1 MPGDELITQPI
12 EVAHSDI
19 PLSIFQQHSQNVAH
33 ILTGEDGGTN
43 SDIFDDAEVINERK
57 MVRGLVKS
65 VFDSC
70 EEDPNRLIQYEDFH
84 AEFQGQIDTAKSSFK
99 TTTEGSD
106 EKIRQDLLER
116 EKKELEREIQQKER
130 DRNQARIQQEQQV
143 TKDTK
148 KLETETAYSPEQS
161 AKAAETNQR
170 IDLFEKWMRPV
181 FDDMTITKY
190 DVQAQASKKV
200 IQAQFATALDRA
212 REGSYTDEIT
222 TLTGTSLRK
231 LIDRIR
237 QSQYNKPVDYKIVDD
252 TALGTFLSQWDKRQ
266 VEFEASI
273 TEKQRDQI
281 RQAMET
287 ARIKAVE
294 EANLFKTLMAESA
307 ERASGD
313 IAALNDLADKM
324 TEQLQE
330 LNKDKITTESV
341 QQEFDKRF
349 YDAIPKEVQRWIKEP
364 HLINPW
370 MMIFPNLKKRPL
382 VYTYRGF
389 GGHVDTGEDTG
400 DLYLHFIDSPDHRF
414 TQPHSWIE
422 PWKEEPSN
430 KGDNTV
436 FNIVEETPEGQERYS
451 ITTGVN
457 QKVDGEKQM
466 GILITCL
473 SDGNENSTETF
484 IPYGKPKPLISIL
497 RKPIIY
503 LYPTK
508 PTDVSM
514 SLQLE
519 GKITHHYPQMLNN
532 VWNVTAT
539 PQGSIQY
546 MGKTY
551 RYLFWEGDYG
561 KNAWNLDKG
570 FCVQSSKLEL
580 FFEEQLSKL
589 GVNSEEIQ
597 DFITYWV
604 PLLDEKNS
612 PWMQISFQ
620 QKEYESIAQL
630 IVKPL
635 PDTLIRIFAVFKP
648 LNNPID
654 IEKQIFQPI
663 KRQGFVVVEWG
674 GTVI

>member
-1 MPGDELITQPI
+1 MPDNEPITQST
-12 EVAHSDI
+12 EKTHSDI
-19 PLSIFQQHSQNVAH
+19 PLSIFQQHSQNVED
-33 ILTGEDGGTN
+33 ILTGEDSGTN
-43 SDIFDDAEVINERK
+43 SDIFDDAVVINERK

-70 EEDPNRLIQYEDFH
+70 EEDPNRLIQYEGFH
-84 AEFQGQIDTAKSSFK
+84 AAFQVQIDTSKSSFK
-99 TTTEGSD
+99 ATMQGSD
-106 EKIRQDLLER
+106 EQIRQDLLEG
-116 EKKELEREIQQKER
+116 EQKELEREIRQKER
-130 DRNQARIQQEQQV
+130 DSNQARIQQEQQV
-143 TKDTK
+143 IKDTK
-148 KLETETAYSPEQS
+148 KLETEITYNPEQS
-161 AKAAETNQR
+161 AEVAKTHQR
-170 IDLFEKWMRPV
+170 IDLFEKWMESI
-181 FDDMTITKY
+181 FDDMQTMDHDIRGIASRNVIRNEFTKALKFARMGLADADKVTLLTSAIIKEKVSKRKEGIT
-190 DVQAQASKKV
+190 A
-200 IQAQFATALDRA
+200 
-212 REGSYTDEIT
+212 E
-222 TLTGTSLRK
+222 
-231 LIDRIR
+231 
-237 QSQYNKPVDYKIVDD
+237 PDYKIMDNEKFD
-252 TALGTFLSQWDKRQ
+252 EFLTQWDKRQ
-266 VEFEASI
+266 GEFEASI
-273 TEKQRDQI
+273 TEEQNDQI
-281 RQAMET
+281 HQAMET
-287 ARIKAVE
+287 ARSEAVE
-294 EANLFKTLMAESA
+294 AASLFNKLMAARA
-307 ERASGD
+307 EQVVDD
-313 IAALNDLADKM
+313 IATLNNLADEMKK
-324 TEQLQE
+324 QLQE
-330 LNKDKITTESV
+330 LNKDNITTESV

-349 YDAIPKEVQRWIKEP
+349 YDALPKEVQRWIKEP

-414 TQPHSWIE
+414 TQPPSWIE

-508 PTDVSM
+508 PTDVSI

-532 VWNVTAT
+532 GWNVTAT
-539 PQGSIQY
+539 PQGIIQY
-546 MGKTY
+546 MEKTY
-551 RYLFWEGDYG
+551 RYLFWEADYG
-561 KNAWNLDKG
+561 RNEWNLDQG

-604 PLLDEKNS
+604 PLLGEKNS